1 MSKRIR
7 RTGVACTVCGETTT
21 SVYAKIQ
28 STKNYRSIGGVCS
41 NLHFFPKNQDNE
53 GWKHINRFITGEEE

>member
-7 RTGVACTVCGETTT
+7 RTGFACKVCGETTT

-28 STKNYRSIGGVCS
+28 LTKNYRSIGTVCP
-41 NLHFFPKNQDNE
+41 HFHFLPKYQDNE